1 MSEKKHGKEREVSF
15 IDERVQ
21 QWLLH
26 EAPEDGLCLKK
37 FRADYVVE
45 GLEKYCTGAILEIGG
60 IHYAVAS
67 TGKRCFA
74 ECGLFRRTG
83 KSCPLAKGVAFGKK
97 LEEQD

>member
-21 QWLLH
+21 QWLLY

-45 GLEKYCTGAILEIGG
+45 GLEKYCT
-60 IHYAVAS
+60 
-67 TGKRCFA
+67 
-74 ECGLFRRTG
+74 
-83 KSCPLAKGVAFGKK
+83 
-97 LEEQD
+97 